1 MHLLFPVLLLVLS
14 AAAPAPTAGASRT
27 MPSIDCPEAA
37 SHFARQGSVWR
48 SEPVKPKKLA
58 ELPPAETFAAV
69 YRRDERGCI
78 VPVKYR
84 GVRR

>member
-1 MHLLFPVLLLVLS
+1 MHLLFPFMVMAASS
-14 AAAPAPTAGASRT
+14 AAAGNPASGQTALMQG
-27 MPSIDCPEAA
+27 DCPNAA
-37 SHFARQGSVWR
+37 SHLARKGGVWR
-48 SEPVKPKKLA
+48 NEPIMPQKLT

-84 GVRR
+84 DIRR